1 MLRGIVPALLVV
13 CLLPGCDRP
22 DDPVFRDR
30 FYALGTLI
38 DLSLYGANL
47 QQQQE
52 AGEAL
57 AQAFNSMHS
66 EWHAW
71 EAGSLAQTNTQLAAG
86 SPFRAGPDISSPEGF
101 WWWT

>member
-1 MLRGIVPALLVV
+1 MLRSIVSALLVA
-13 CLLPGCDRP
+13 CLLQGCDRP
-22 DDPVFRDR
+22 RDPVFRDR

-38 DLSLYGANL
+38 DLSLYGANP

-52 AGEAL
+52 ASETL
-57 AQAFNSMHS
+57 TLAFNAMHR

-86 SPFRAGPDISSPEGF
+86 RP
-101 WWWT
+101 